1 MKRLLAYFS
10 AVIACVV
17 IVGCAHPINMNP
29 DLAALQPAAGKTVIN
44 KKVGYFMPDSL
55 RTMEVTT
62 PGGGGD
68 KVRYFPYRDLEPGL
82 YKALSEVF
90 VSVNKLSNANDPAD
104 LKAGAIKLVIL
115 PEIATTS
122 SSSSPFTWPPTAFS
136 VDLTCNINDDSGK
149 LVKSVKVTGNGNA
162 SFDEFKSNFS
172 LASVRA
178 SNDALAKLIQA
189 LADTPELRK

>member
-1 MKRLLAYFS
+1 M
-10 AVIACVV
+10 
-17 IVGCAHPINMNP
+17 
-29 DLAALQPAAGKTVIN
+29 
-44 KKVGYFMPDSL
+44 
-55 RTMEVTT
+55 
-62 PGGGGD
+62 
-68 KVRYFPYRDLEPGL
+68 
-82 YKALSEVF
+82 
-90 VSVNKLSNANDPAD
+90 
-104 LKAGAIKLVIL
+104 KAGAIKLVVL

>member
-1 MKRLLAYFS
+1 M
-10 AVIACVV
+10 
-17 IVGCAHPINMNP
+17 
-29 DLAALQPAAGKTVIN
+29 
-44 KKVGYFMPDSL
+44 
-55 RTMEVTT
+55 
-62 PGGGGD
+62 
-68 KVRYFPYRDLEPGL
+68 
-82 YKALSEVF
+82 
-90 VSVNKLSNANDPAD
+90 
-104 LKAGAIKLVIL
+104 KAGAIKLVVL

-149 LVKSVKVTGNGNA
+149 RVESVKVTGNGNV